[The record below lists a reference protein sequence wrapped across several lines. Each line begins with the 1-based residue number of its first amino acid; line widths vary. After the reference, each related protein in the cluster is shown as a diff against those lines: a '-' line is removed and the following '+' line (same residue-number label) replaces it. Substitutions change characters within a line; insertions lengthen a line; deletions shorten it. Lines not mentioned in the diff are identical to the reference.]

1 MDLKIII
8 KDNFDRDIF
17 AEEVIAEN
25 VNEYLG
31 KELVGEWNNK
41 HWHDYSSYYLELVDD
56 DYKLYNGYEDLM

>member
-1 MDLKIII
+1 MKIIT

-25 VNEYLG
+25 VNESLG
-31 KELVGEWNNK
+31 VELVEQWNN
-41 HWHDYSSYYLELVDD
+41 HYWHEHSNIYLELVAD